1 MEITN
6 KDVKV
11 LGRVAAITTEGVVA
25 SAEQVFDDQY
35 GDSGEFQNVINQNF
49 TDTQQSIKDQLT
61 DLTKHHTED
70 ILAVNQRIQTEV
82 FPAISDVNNKL
93 IGHTS
98 DKNNPHSVTKAQVG
112 LSNVD
117 NTSDANK
124 PISTAQQNKFDEVI
138 SDYTEKISDE
148 STARSNADKQLQS
161 NIDDLTTQH
170 TSDVNAI
177 NQTMSNTKTEITN
190 AYTKADE
197 KLSDKIDSVANSQS
211 EQLQAHISD
220 TGNPHEVTKSQVGLG
235 NVTNDAQVKRSE
247 MGAANGVAQLGDDG
261 KVPSSQLPSYVDDV
275 LEYDNLTSFPQTG
288 ESGKI
293 YVAKDTNLTYRWTGS
308 GYAEVSQ
315 SLALGETSSTAFP
328 GDRGKNLETS
338 VGQLNTLAGTL
349 PQQIV
354 LETHILSN
362 SENKNSC
369 LRYVISQK
377 SGNIWSSPITRDEVI
392 HTVTADYSGLMS
404 AADKQTLDQ
413 IKEGLISDGILDT
426 LPSDILS
433 DVTNVTQTNSG
444 LTVEF
449 DKYHHSTSDGY
460 QPESMEVE
468 LPLAT
473 LSLAGIMSAADKSNL
488 DEAYNL
494 TQNELFNNASWD
506 NGSESM
512 VFEYYTTGTKS
523 VSIPYAKSDPEG
535 ESYAGLMSSADKFK
549 LDTLKTINGQ
559 ELYGGGDI
567 TIEGGGGVADSIDW
581 DNVTNKPTIPTV
593 QSSYT
598 ASMSNYI
605 YSNYTDSQHR
615 ALTDLQIVRSGD
627 TVRVE
632 GRSWGQPSSIS
643 MEMFTI
649 PTASA
654 SFAGLMSTT
663 DKTKLDGINLSSY
676 ATQSWVN
683 QQGFA
688 KGDFLPL
695 NGSQNV
701 TSTIYMHHN
710 GSGIDPVLSISNG
723 DPDIDALHVDGCVTV
738 TADIYSNRGMMAPGF
753 YETSDIH
760 LKENIQSIS
769 DEDIN
774 KISNVKLYSF
784 NFISDKN
791 KTKKYGVVAQELES
805 AGINNLVI
813 LNNEGNKSVDYI
825 SFLILKIQSLERRIE
840 QLESERR

>member
-11 LGRVAAITTEGVVA
+11 LGRVAAITTEGIVA

-49 TDTQQSIKDQLT
+49 TDTQQSIKDQLA
-61 DLTKHHTED
+61 DLTKHHEED

-98 DKNNPHSVTKAQVG
+98 DENNPHSVTKAQVG

-138 SDYTEKISDE
+138 SDYTKKISDE

-161 NIDDLTTQH
+161 NIDDLA
-170 TSDVNAI
+170 TS
-177 NQTMSNTKTEITN
+177 S
-190 AYTKADE
+190 
-197 KLSDKIDSVANSQS
+197 S
-211 EQLQAHISD
+211 EQLQTHIND

-261 KVPSSQLPSYVDDV
+261 RVPSSQLPSYVDDV
-275 LEYDNLTSFPQTG
+275 LEYDNLASFPQTG

-338 VGQLNTLAGTL
+338 VGQLNTFAGTF

-354 LETHILSN
+354 LETHILGN

-369 LRYVISQK
+369 LRYVVSQK
-377 SGNIWSSPITRDEVI
+377 NGNTWSSPITRDEVI
-392 HTVTADYSGLMS
+392 HTVTTDYSGLMS

-433 DVTNVTQTNSG
+433 DVTNVTQTNSRF
-444 LTVEF
+444 TVEF

-473 LSLAGIMSAADKSNL
+473 SSLAGIMSAADKEKLGNIDAENILYNPINGTLNIYGTVSNTPTINIKR
-488 DEAYNL
+488 DDL
-494 TQNELFNNASWD
+494 TRPSIILSEGGQGQNASIVIQH
-506 NGSESM
+506 GSM
-512 VFEYYTTGTKS
+512 
-523 VSIPYAKSDPEG
+523 EG
-535 ESYAGLMSSADKFK
+535 GEMTIMRSGITIADKTSSD
-549 LDTLKTINGQ
+549 LLNAAGGTTTLKTINGQ
-559 ELYGGGDI
+559 SLLGSGDI
-567 TIEGGGGVADSIDW
+567 TIEGGGTADSVDW
-581 DNVTNKPTIPTV
+581 DNITNKPTIPTV

-598 ASMSNYI
+598 AGMSNYI

-627 TVRVE
+627 TVNVE

-643 MEMFTI
+643 MKMFTI

-676 ATQSWVN
+676 ATQSWVS

-688 KGDFLPL
+688 KGNFLPL
-695 NGSQNV
+695 NGSQDV

-753 YETSDIH
+753 YETSDIY
-760 LKENIQSIS
+760 LKENVQSIS

-774 KISNVKLYSF
+774 KISNVKSYSF

-791 KTKKYGVVAQELES
+791 KTKKYGVIAQELES

-825 SFLILKIQSLERRIE
+825 SFLILKIQSLEKRIE

>member
-11 LGRVAAITTEGVVA
+11 LGRVAAITTEGIVA

-293 YVAKDTNLTYRWTGS
+293 YVSKDTNLTYRWTGS
-308 GYAEVSQ
+308 TYVEISQ
-315 SLALGETSSTAFP
+315 SLALGETSSTAYA
-328 GDRGKNLETS
+328 GDKGAVNRAAINSLPSSIISDVVISNITGTS
-338 VGQLNTLAGTL
+338 VGLN
-349 PQQIV
+349 IDKV
-354 LETHILSN
+354 N
-362 SENKNSC
+362 
-369 LRYVISQK
+369 K
-377 SGNIWSSPITRDEVI
+377 SGLNYGIPSKSRLNIPAATGTAAGLMTAADKAKLDGVPYDTITEWDDIINHIFWDSSSESFMYDTIGDADNEFPIQQVKNTGTI
-392 HTVTADYSGLMS
+392 PGLMS
-404 AADKQTLDQ
+404 
-413 IKEGLISDGILDT
+413 
-426 LPSDILS
+426 
-433 DVTNVTQTNSG
+433 
-444 LTVEF
+444 
-449 DKYHHSTSDGY
+449 
-460 QPESMEVE
+460 
-468 LPLAT
+468 
-473 LSLAGIMSAADKSNL
+473 
-488 DEAYNL
+488 
-494 TQNELFNNASWD
+494 
-506 NGSESM
+506 
-512 VFEYYTTGTKS
+512 
-523 VSIPYAKSDPEG
+523 VS
-535 ESYAGLMSSADKFK
+535 
-549 LDTLKTINGQ
+549 
-559 ELYGGGDI
+559 
-567 TIEGGGGVADSIDW
+567 
-581 DNVTNKPTIPTV
+581 
-593 QSSYT
+593 
-598 ASMSNYI
+598 
-605 YSNYTDSQHR
+605 
-615 ALTDLQIVRSGD
+615 
-627 TVRVE
+627 
-632 GRSWGQPSSIS
+632 
-643 MEMFTI
+643 
-649 PTASA
+649 
-654 SFAGLMSTT
+654 
-663 DKTKLDGINLSSY
+663 DKTKLDAVEAG
-676 ATQSWVN
+676 A
-683 QQGFA
+683 
-688 KGDFLPL
+688 
-695 NGSQNV
+695 
-701 TSTIYMHHN
+701 
-710 GSGIDPVLSISNG
+710 
-723 DPDIDALHVDGCVTV
+723 
-738 TADIYSNRGMMAPGF
+738 TADEALTEEEILS
-753 YETSDIH
+753 
-760 LKENIQSIS
+760 
-769 DEDIN
+769 
-774 KISNVKLYSF
+774 V
-784 NFISDKN
+784 
-791 KTKKYGVVAQELES
+791 
-805 AGINNLVI
+805 LV
-813 LNNEGNKSVDYI
+813 
-825 SFLILKIQSLERRIE
+825 
-840 QLESERR
+840 